1 MLVANQLIPSGVDQ
15 MKFRRDEKLWSEM
28 LDLGELISKGKVSQ
42 QTLTGQLAV
51 LDRHWPC
58 KASLLC
64 FPALPH
70 ILSMQQS
77 LQKQL
82 VLIISCQHDMID

>member
-51 LDRHWPC
+51 LD
-58 KASLLC
+58 
-64 FPALPH
+64 
-70 ILSMQQS
+70 
-77 LQKQL
+77 
-82 VLIISCQHDMID
+82 